1 MSNIVHIACVYLF
14 LVDQDVVVPLVL
26 GGARRPRAPEA
37 EGDAHVGERDDGQRH
52 EVLHDQQRNAET
64 ERKEEQ
70 IGMVPFTGP
79 EIITCYGLRE
89 IG

>member
-1 MSNIVHIACVYLF
+1 MRERHVAWRHAPVDQTVERVRMPSDGGLGLLRSL
-14 LVDQDVVVPLVL
+14 LVDRDVVVPLVL

-64 ERKEEQ
+64 Q
-70 IGMVPFTGP
+70 
-79 EIITCYGLRE
+79 RE
-89 IG
+89 